1 MQPDLGT
8 IEFIWK
14 HAWCCYFKNFLI
26 FSELQ
31 RFQQWVK
38 LESIKTYWCY
48 DTFFFISRGD
58 VLRCNFDTECVPTNA
73 FQLRWSMISLVIDG
87 EDNWKGVATARERE
101 NLTCIIVVVFTI
113 RSPPRSIILS
123 LGKYTVIIMGAWI
136 YAVIV
141 HIHAD
146 SSSKS
151 RRSLIEILAR

>member
-1 MQPDLGT
+1 MSHIFTIKIGHWASELIIKAFCCNFMIWEQLNSMHFFLSTRSNTRLLHFLDLGT

-101 NLTCIIVVVFTI
+101 NLTCIIEDFFW
-113 RSPPRSIILS
+113 S
-123 LGKYTVIIMGAWI
+123 
-136 YAVIV
+136 
-141 HIHAD
+141 
-146 SSSKS
+146 
-151 RRSLIEILAR
+151 